1 MWSYEVRFLRHK
13 IEKDFQGFQVLP
25 QPHAKPSPS
34 KAVSI
39 TFYEAV
45 LHWNLILKIR
55 FQCSKLC
62 SGKVKTSKKV
72 SQLMS
77 RRTCLAFPGKTP
89 TKVAIKDGDIKM
101 GDIKME
107 DAKMGTPDMATEVV
121 LVLQHSSVQIDLRFR
136 SIKPCLLTNPM
147 MILKHQP

>member
-1 MWSYEVRFLRHK
+1 
-13 IEKDFQGFQVLP
+13 
-25 QPHAKPSPS
+25 
-34 KAVSI
+34 
-39 TFYEAV
+39 
-45 LHWNLILKIR
+45 
-55 FQCSKLC
+55 
-62 SGKVKTSKKV
+62 
-72 SQLMS
+72 MS